1 MDSENL
7 EHLIRQTANRF
18 GIDIH
23 RYRPADSLTGRLSAM
38 LKHHD
43 VDVLLDVGANVGQF
57 AKAIREAGFVG
68 RIVSFEPL
76 QDAHA
81 KLQLESDHDDN
92 WHVAPRVAIGAHKGE
107 VEINVAGNSFS
118 SSILNMLPD
127 HEKVAPDSSPVG
139 VQHTL
144 LAPLDVAARSYIRE
158 DDVSFIKIDTQGYED
173 RVLEGAT
180 DILARAAG
188 LHVEL
193 SFVPLYEGQP
203 LFDEIVERVR
213 GAGFCMWNIWPGIFD
228 PESGRMLQV
237 DATFFRDSPIR
248 DT

>member
-1 MDSENL
+1 MKSDTL
-7 EHLIRQTANRF
+7 EHLIRRTANRF

-23 RYRPADSLTGRLSAM
+23 RSRSGDSLTGRLSAM

-57 AKAIREAGFVG
+57 AKAIRKAGFGG

-81 KLQLESDHDDN
+81 KLLLASEHDDD
-92 WHVAPRVAIGAHKGE
+92 WQVAPRVAIGADQGE

-118 SSILNMLPD
+118 SSILEMLPD
-127 HEKVAPDSSPVG
+127 HERVAPDSSPIG
-139 VQHTL
+139 VEHTP
-144 LAPLDVAARSYIRE
+144 LAPLDIAARSYIGQN
-158 DDVSFIKIDTQGYED
+158 DVIFIKIDTQGYENH
-173 RVLEGAT
+173 VLEGAT

-193 SFVPLYEGQP
+193 SLVPLYEGQP
-203 LFDEIVERVR
+203 LFDEIVEQVR

-228 PESGRMLQV
+228 PENGRMLQV
-237 DATFFRDSPIR
+237 DATFFRDSAIGA
-248 DT
+248 T

>member
-1 MDSENL
+1 MNSDNL
-7 EHLIRQTANRF
+7 EHLIRETANRF

-23 RYRPADSLTGRLSAM
+23 RFRPADSPTGRLSTM

-43 VDVLLDVGANVGQF
+43 VNVLLDVGANVGQF
-57 AKAIREAGFVG
+57 AKAIRRAGFEG

-81 KLQLESDHDDN
+81 KLLLASEHDED
-92 WHVAPRVAIGAHKGE
+92 WQVAPRVAIGASQGE

-118 SSILNMLPD
+118 SSILAMLPG
-127 HEKVAPDSSPVG
+127 HEKVAPDSTPVG
-139 VQHTL
+139 VERTP
-144 LAPLDVAARSYIRE
+144 LAPLDIAARSYLRE
-158 DDVSFIKIDTQGYED
+158 NDVSFIKIDTQGYED

-188 LHVEL
+188 LIVEL

-203 LFDEIVERVR
+203 LFDEMVELVR
-213 GAGFCMWNIWPGIFD
+213 SAGFDMWSIWPGIFD
-228 PESGRMLQV
+228 PKSGRMLQA
-237 DATFFRDSPIR
+237 DATFFRDSTCG

>member
-1 MDSENL
+1 M
-7 EHLIRQTANRF
+7 IRRTANRF

-23 RYRPADSLTGRLSAM
+23 RYRPAESLGSRLSMM
-38 LKHHD
+38 LEHHG
-43 VDVLLDVGANVGQF
+43 VDVLLDVGANIGQF
-57 AKAIREAGFVG
+57 AREIREAGFGG

-81 KLQLESDHDDN
+81 KLLQKSDHDDN
-92 WHVAPRVAIGAHKGE
+92 WQVAPRVAIGDQEGQ

-127 HEKVAPDSSPVG
+127 HEKAAPDSSTVG
-139 VQHTL
+139 VEQTP
-144 LAPLDVAARSYIRE
+144 LAPLDIAARSYLR
-158 DDVSFIKIDTQGYED
+158 DDDLTFIKIDTQGYED
-173 RVLEGAT
+173 RVLEGAA

-203 LFDEIVERVR
+203 LFDEIVEQVR
-213 GAGFCMWNIWPGIFD
+213 AAGFCMWNIWPGIFD
-228 PESGRMLQV
+228 PESGRMLQA
-237 DATFFRDSPIR
+237 DATFFRDSTIA